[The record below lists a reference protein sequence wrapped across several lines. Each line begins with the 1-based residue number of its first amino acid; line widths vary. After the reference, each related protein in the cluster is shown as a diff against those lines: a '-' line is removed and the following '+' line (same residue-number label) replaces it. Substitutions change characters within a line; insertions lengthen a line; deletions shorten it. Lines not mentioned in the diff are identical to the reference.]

1 MGAGGCGL
9 AGLEDLYNQGMQAL
23 IDLYEFLF
31 QVSTEPKIWL
41 SQLFVVVL
49 ATVSFNFVLMRVI
62 DVAERA
68 VASTNSLWDD
78 ALLEAARMPVRLF
91 VWTIGLTVAAKLLDS
106 ATQTSV
112 FSFWPQARSIAY
124 IFIVAM
130 FFTRF
135 IRFAEANVIDA
146 GRANAPMDQTT
157 AKAIAKLLRLSV
169 LITAFLIAL
178 QALGY
183 SISGVLAF
191 GGVGGVAIG
200 FAAKDLLA
208 NFFGGMMIYLDKP
221 FAVGEWVRSPDRE
234 IEGTVEDI
242 GWRLTRIR
250 TFDKRPLYIPNSM
263 FASIVVENPSR
274 MQHRRIYEN
283 IGIRYEDADVL
294 HAVVDDVRTM
304 LKNHPD
310 IAQQQTQI
318 VHFNAYAASHLEFM
332 VYAFTNTTDW
342 LQFHAVKEDV
352 LTRIMDIV
360 NHHGA
365 QFAYPT
371 QTLHIAQ
378 GAPALPQA

>member
-1 MGAGGCGL
+1 MGACGCGL
-9 AGLEDLYNQGMQAL
+9 AVLDALYNRGMQAL
-23 IDLYEFLF
+23 TDVYQFLF
-31 QVSTEPKIWL
+31 QLSTNPKIWL

-49 ATVSFNFVLMRVI
+49 VTAFCNFLLMRFI

-68 VASTNSLWDD
+68 VNKTASLWDD
-78 ALLEAARMPVRLF
+78 ALLEAARVPLRLF

-112 FSFWPQARSIAY
+112 FSFWPQARSIAH
-124 IFIVAM
+124 IFVVAM
-130 FFTRF
+130 FLTRF

-146 GRANAPMDQTT
+146 GRSHAPMDQTT
-157 AKAIAKLLRLSV
+157 ARAIAKLLRLSV
-169 LITAFLIAL
+169 IITAFLVAL

-200 FAAKDLLA
+200 FAAKDLLS

-221 FAVGEWVRSPDRE
+221 FAVGDWVRSPDRE

-283 IGIRYEDADVL
+283 IGIRYEDAGVL
-294 HAVVDDVRTM
+294 LAVVDDVRAM
-304 LKNHPD
+304 LKSHPD
-310 IAQQQTQI
+310 IAQTQTQI

-332 VYAFTNTTDW
+332 VYAFTTTTDW
-342 LQFHAVKEDV
+342 LQFHAIKEDV
-352 LTRIMDIV
+352 LTRIMGIV
-360 NHHGA
+360 TKHGA

-371 QTLHIAQ
+371 QTLHIAHD
-378 GAPALPQA
+378 APAVAQA

>member
-1 MGAGGCGL
+1 
-9 AGLEDLYNQGMQAL
+9 MQAL
-23 IDLYEFLF
+23 TDVYQFLF
-31 QVSTEPKIWL
+31 QLSTNPKIWL

-49 ATVSFNFVLMRVI
+49 ATVVCNFVLMRCL
-62 DVAERA
+62 DVAQRA
-68 VASTNSLWDD
+68 VHKTASLWDD
-78 ALLEAARMPVRLF
+78 ALLEAARVPVRLF

-124 IFIVAM
+124 IVIAAM
-130 FFTRF
+130 FLTRF

-146 GRANAPMDQTT
+146 GRSNAPMDQTT

-169 LITAFLIAL
+169 IITALLVAL
-178 QALGY
+178 QTLGY

-221 FAVGEWVRSPDRE
+221 FAVGDWVRSPDRD

-283 IGIRYEDADVL
+283 IGIRYEDAGVL
-294 HAVVDDVRTM
+294 RAVVDDVRAM

-310 IAQQQTQI
+310 IAQTQTQI

-332 VYAFTNTTDW
+332 VYAFTTTTDW
-342 LQFHAVKEDV
+342 LQFHAIKEDV
-352 LTRIMDIV
+352 LTRIMGIV
-360 NHHGA
+360 GQHGA

-371 QTLHIAQ
+371 QTLHMAQ
-378 GAPALPQA
+378 DAPALPQVKG